1 MFKRF
6 FPLIGGSVCKWAL
19 PIISLACFCGCGDF
33 FAQKPTEIQTQV
45 TLNELRQIKENPAV
59 RNPLPEL
66 YRSPPKRIKV
76 KDGVKL
82 FYFTRNH
89 TVDKLSALITQQLG
103 LKTSLSSPTNQLI
116 IHCADDQEANKA
128 LEFLNMVD
136 VPPIQVN
143 IDCLIFE
150 RFADVTMDWETT
162 LKIENILGEKITLG
176 GNTPTFPGASL
187 REPKRSNFGLDF
199 GFWRNKEGV
208 GGPEFRTMVDLL
220 VSRGYLKILMNPVLE
235 TVNGQKATIS
245 ARDWAPYEQV
255 VTPPGVNPYS
265 MTNYQWVVD
274 SLEVTPYVFVDG
286 SIGLATTIK
295 LGSRS
300 KPEGVVQTS
309 IITERSV
316 EMTDN
321 RIKPGDS
328 LIIGG
333 LRKTTERSVIR
344 GVPFLKDIPV
354 LGILFS
360 SKDFEETGT
369 EVTFILTPSISS
381 GGIEHAK
388 MIKQTREKLA
398 APKYDVG
405 LGEVLSDP
413 LGVGIYT
420 ERVEQR
426 AAKAEFEQLRSEIEK
441 AEALEEVNVV
451 KYKLLNTAEQ
461 VLTERAK
468 AAQAQTEAQAAEEA
482 AKKAKEEAER
492 VQAEAQKTKADAI
505 KAEQDAEKARA
516 DAQKAK
522 TEAEGAKAEAEKAKG
537 ESIKAGQ
544 ESQKAKEDAEKAKA
558 EVEGAK
564 AEAEKAKEESIK
576 AGQESQKAKE
586 EAEKA
591 KAETNKAKEEA
602 QKAKAEAEK
611 AKAEAQKAKEEAEKA
626 KAEKAK
632 EEADKAAEKAEP

>member
-1 MFKRF
+1 MFNRF
-6 FPLIGGSVCKWAL
+6 LTLVNRSGLKWVL
-19 PIISLACFCGCGDF
+19 PIVLPLCFCGCGDF

-45 TLNELRQIKENPAV
+45 ILNELKQVKENPAV

-89 TVDKLSALITQQLG
+89 TVDKLSALVTQQLG
-103 LKTSLSSPTNQLI
+103 LKISLSGPTNQLI

-143 IDCLIFE
+143 IDCLIVE
-150 RFADVTMDWETT
+150 RFADTTMDWETT
-162 LKIENILGEKITLG
+162 VKLDNFLGEKITLG
-176 GNTPTFPGASL
+176 GKIARTAAGAIIYEDKAQTIPKLLPTFPGASL
-187 REPKRSNFGLDF
+187 RESKRADFGLDF
-199 GFWRNKEGV
+199 GYWKNQGV
-208 GGPEFRTMVDLL
+208 TGHEFRAVVDML

-235 TVNGQKATIS
+235 TVNGQKATIR
-245 ARDWAPYEQV
+245 AQDWAPYEKV
-255 VTPPGVNPYS
+255 ITPPGVNPYS
-265 MTNYQWVVD
+265 LTDYMWVID
-274 SLEVTPYVFVDG
+274 SLEVTPYVFTDG
-286 SIGLATTIK
+286 SIGLATAIK

-388 MIKQTREKLA
+388 MIKETREKLA

-426 AAKAEFEQLRSEIEK
+426 AAKAEFERLRSEIEK
-441 AEALEEVNVV
+441 AEALEEVSVI

-492 VQAEAQKTKADAI
+492 VQAEAQKTKADAV

-516 DAQKAK
+516 EAQKAK
-522 TEAEGAKAEAEKAKG
+522 VEAEEAKAEAEKAKG

-544 ESQKAKEDAEKAKA
+544 EA
-558 EVEGAK
+558 
-564 AEAEKAKEESIK
+564 
-576 AGQESQKAKE
+576 QKAKE
-586 EAEKA
+586 EAEKI
-591 KAETNKAKEEA
+591 KAEKAKEEA
-602 QKAKAEAEK
+602 EKVILKAEAEK
-611 AKAEAQKAKEEAEKA
+611 AKAEAQKAKEAPAQTQPPAEAEKPQTDA
-626 KAEKAK
+626 QKT
-632 EEADKAAEKAEP
+632 DVNQ